1 MLFRCGREC
10 YNQDHVDMM
19 TTMKAIILL
28 TLTTQDT
35 IHTRLTMMRYTDTYD
50 ADGEASEGY
59 GDDSHDLNE

>member
-1 MLFRCGREC
+1 
-10 YNQDHVDMM
+10 MM